1 MGRLSEIQPAPLRE
15 SANSLEIVPP
25 ELEELTPPSRTGEIV
40 ALPPVRRRLI
50 PIWVWLLLP
59 LVVLALGGWWIYQS
73 LIVHNLSLETVT
85 EIRSGAAVIDAV
97 NRVNKQIFIEHYEV
111 VDIDYR
117 QVPKNWLSFLGV
129 EQSFVLLMRGRVPA
143 GIDVKQIKPEDV
155 WISQDGKRAQLTL
168 PSPKVFEENV
178 SIDFE
183 HSRILAMND
192 TCPDLICENAVTAYQ
207 NKLLPEGRALLIDT
221 AEENGILNQAADDAK
236 RYYEELLRTLGFD
249 EVRVVVTG
257 Y

>member
-1 MGRLSEIQPAPLRE
+1 MGRLSELQTLPMSEPAINLEVTKPE
-15 SANSLEIVPP
+15 PSAPAEVVQIP
-25 ELEELTPPSRTGEIV
+25 T
-40 ALPPVRRRLI
+40 VRRRLV
-50 PIWVWLLLP
+50 PIWVWFMLP
-59 LVVLALGGWWIYQS
+59 FVTMALGGWWIYQS
-73 LIVHNLSLETVT
+73 YIVRNLSLETVT
-85 EIRSGAAVIDAV
+85 TVRSGAAVIDAI

-117 QVPKNWLSFLGV
+117 QAPKNWLSFLGV

-143 GIDVKQIKPEDV
+143 GIDVAQIKPQDV
-155 WISQDGKRAQLTL
+155 WISEDGKRAQLTL
-168 PSPKVFEENV
+168 PPPKVFEENV

-192 TCPDLICENAVTAYQ
+192 TCPDFICENDVTAYQ
-207 NKLLPEGRALLIDT
+207 NKLLPEGRALLVDT

-236 RYYEELLRTLGFD
+236 SYYEQLLRTLGFE

>member
-1 MGRLSEIQPAPLRE
+1 MGRLSELQTMPVTEPAANLEAAKSEP
-15 SANSLEIVPP
+15 SALAEV
-25 ELEELTPPSRTGEIV
+25 V
-40 ALPPVRRRLI
+40 QVPPVRRRWV
-50 PIWVWLLLP
+50 PIWVWFLLP
-59 LVVLALGGWWIYQS
+59 FVAMALGGWWIYQS
-73 LIVHNLSLETVT
+73 YIVRNLSLETVT
-85 EIRSGAAVIDAV
+85 TVRSGAAVVDAV

-143 GIDVKQIKPEDV
+143 GIDVSQIKPEDV
-155 WISQDGKRAQLTL
+155 WISEDGKRAQLTL
-168 PSPKVFEENV
+168 PPPKVFEENV

-192 TCPDLICENAVTAYQ
+192 TCPDLICENDVTAYQ
-207 NKLLPEGRALLIDT
+207 NKLLPEGRALLVDT

-236 RYYEELLRTLGFD
+236 AYYEQLLKTLGFED
-249 EVRVVVTG
+249 VRVVVTG
-257 Y
+257 F